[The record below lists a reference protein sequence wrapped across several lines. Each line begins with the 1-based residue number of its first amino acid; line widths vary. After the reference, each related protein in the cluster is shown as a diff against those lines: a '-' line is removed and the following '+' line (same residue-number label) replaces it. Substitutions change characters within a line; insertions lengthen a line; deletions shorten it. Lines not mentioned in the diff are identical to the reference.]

1 MSRHSHNSIVT
12 RLAAAAFASM
22 AAVTLGAQQAAPPK
36 TGGVT
41 PPTSAAPTNAAAPA
55 TPAGVAQPPGYLI
68 GSDDVLTILFWRDK
82 DMSGDFTVRPD
93 GKISLPLL
101 NDVQAAGLTPEQ
113 LRDGLLKA
121 AAPFMTDPSIT
132 VVVKAINSRN
142 VYITGSVAKPG
153 TYALTESMTV
163 LQLIAKAGGLLEYA
177 DSKNIVV
184 IHVDRR
190 PDGQPWSEKVNYNEI
205 LDRRNLKQ
213 NIALK
218 PGDTVL
224 VK

>member
-1 MSRHSHNSIVT
+1 MSRYSKRSIT
-12 RLAAAAFASM
+12 RMAAAAFVSM
-22 AAVTLGAQQAAPPK
+22 AAVTLAAQQAAPPR
-36 TGGVT
+36 TGGT
-41 PPTSAAPTNAAAPA
+41 PPPTSAAPTNAAAPA
-55 TPAGVAQPPGYLI
+55 TPTGVAQPPGYLI

-153 TYALTESMTV
+153 TYALTDSMTV

-190 PDGQPWSEKVNYNEI
+190 PDGQPWSEKVNYSEI

>member
-1 MSRHSHNSIVT
+1 
-12 RLAAAAFASM
+12 M
-22 AAVTLGAQQAAPPK
+22 AACFSLSAMTLFAQQAAPPK
-36 TGGVT
+36 AGGPT
-41 PPTSAAPTNAAAPA
+41 PPNAAATNAAAPA
-55 TPAGVAQPPGYLI
+55 TAVAPPPGYLI
-68 GSDDVLTILFWRDK
+68 GTDDVLSILFWRDH

-93 GKISLPLL
+93 GKISVPLL
-101 NDVQAAGLTPEQ
+101 NDVQAAGLTPEE
-113 LRDGLLKA
+113 LRDGLVKA
-121 AAPFMTDPSIT
+121 AAPFVTDPSIT

-153 TYALTESMTV
+153 TYPLTESMTV

-177 DSKNIVV
+177 DSKNIIV

-190 PDGQPWSEKVNYNEI
+190 PDGQPWSDKVNYQEI

-218 PGDTVL
+218 PGDTVV